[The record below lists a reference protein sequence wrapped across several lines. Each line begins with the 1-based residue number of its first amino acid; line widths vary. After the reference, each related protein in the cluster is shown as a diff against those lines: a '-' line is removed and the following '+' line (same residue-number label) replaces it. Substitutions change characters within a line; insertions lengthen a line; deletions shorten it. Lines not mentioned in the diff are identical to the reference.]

1 MTQHW
6 PKIILTI
13 FLLLSALLAGTG
25 AIDSKGETYIDE
37 TLTRSLVAFGVAR
50 GLNGVISVA
59 QGTEIALQPA
69 GIGINFTPGQILD
82 PVNDLIER
90 FSWVMLAS
98 SASLG
103 VQQVLLSVCSWY
115 LFSWFMIGFLSVVAV
130 LVWVPSVQQSVFR
143 PLVLKS
149 VFLLIFI
156 RFAVPM
162 MAITSEFIYEE
173 FLSVQYTEAAAQ
185 LEKTT
190 ENIGQINRQTEDNLS
205 SEDSNSAWSTAKE
218 LYRLAASNI
227 DIGQRVEQYKK
238 AAENVSRSTVDL
250 IVVFVFQTILLPLIF
265 LLLAYLLIKALF
277 RYDFHSL
284 SKGTPEAPLADNK
297 NKRIDF
303 SDTPG
308 NVEGIPPQSSV
319 HQGTDNQ

>member
-1 MTQHW
+1 MKEYNNSMTQNW
-6 PKIILTI
+6 LKIALTL

-25 AIDSKGETYIDE
+25 AVDSKGETYIEE

-69 GIGINFTPGQILD
+69 GIGVNFTPGQILD

-103 VQQVLLSVCSWY
+103 VQKVLLSVCSWY
-115 LFSWFMIGFLSVVAV
+115 LFSWFMIGLMIVVAIFI
-130 LVWVPSVQQSVFR
+130 WIPSVQKSVMS
-143 PLVLKS
+143 PLLMKS
-149 VFLLIFI
+149 VFLLVFI
-156 RFAVPM
+156 RFSVPM
-162 MAITSEFIYEE
+162 VAIASELIYEE
-173 FLSVQYTEAAAQ
+173 FLSTQYTEAAAQ

-190 ENIGQINRQTEDNLS
+190 ENIGYINRQTEDNLS
-205 SEDSNSAWSTAKE
+205 SEQTDSAWETAKE

-227 DIGQRVEQYKK
+227 DIGQRVEEYKE
-238 AAENVSRSTVDL
+238 AAADVSRSTIDL

-265 LLLAYLLIKALF
+265 LLVSYLLIKMLF
-277 RYDFHSL
+277 RYDFPQL
-284 SKGTPEAPLADNK
+284 KRRTPAALLPDIKDKPVNLTK
-297 NKRIDF
+297 
-303 SDTPG
+303 S
-308 NVEGIPPQSSV
+308 
-319 HQGTDNQ
+319 